1 MRQTADTLDKTRDS
15 IMQAYSA
22 KTGLSEAELMSLMDA
37 ETWYNAEEAKS
48 SGFIDEIEGQADMAA
63 CASFDYKKLGFNRV
77 PMNLIKKDITDLA
90 ASAAENTKAPMVAEI
105 KEGKT
110 MPETPGVPAPSGAGA
125 VTVVP

>member
-63 CASFDYKKLGFNRV
+63 CASFDYKKLGIIRV
-77 PMNLIKKDITDLA
+77 PMNLIKKDITDSA
-90 ASAAENTKAPMVAEI
+90 VSAAENTKAPMVAEL

-110 MPETPGVPAPSGAGA
+110 MSA
-125 VTVVP
+125 